1 MKERS
6 VCRNICP
13 SYKEIQ
19 VNGVPTGTTVLF
31 GERDTI
37 LGATGKYR
45 EVGGTCL
52 VLNMILVLYKVC
64 FSMILKY
71 HEVE

>member
-6 VCRNICP
+6 VCRNICL

-19 VNGVPTGTTVLF
+19 VNGVSTGITVLF
-31 GERDTI
+31 GEIHHIR
-37 LGATGKYR
+37 GHR
-45 EVGGTCL
+45 EVQGSWGNLPGTKYDPSTVQSL
-52 VLNMILVLYKVC
+52 F